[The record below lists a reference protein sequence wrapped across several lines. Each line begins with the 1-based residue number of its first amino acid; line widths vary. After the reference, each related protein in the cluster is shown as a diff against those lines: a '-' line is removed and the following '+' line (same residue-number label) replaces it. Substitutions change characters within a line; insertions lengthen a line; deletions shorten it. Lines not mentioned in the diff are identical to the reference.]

1 MQLEDLRVVLLGA
14 VFAFYEAMFGVRL
27 VRAIRLQTAIR
38 RGKAV
43 SCSAEI
49 TDLKLRRTTGVRS
62 VEAQYSVDG
71 HEYTGQIVGMYGGM
85 LSIGQTV
92 SVIVD
97 PEVPE
102 VFALNEKHPRQAIAL
117 YAFCAAFPIFLVGV
131 IILVVTFI

>member
-1 MQLEDLRVVLLGA
+1 MQLEDFRVVLLGA

-27 VRAIRLQTAIR
+27 VRAIRLQIAVK

-49 TDLKLRRTTGVRS
+49 TDLKLRKSTGVRS
-62 VEAQYSVDG
+62 VEARYSVDG
-71 HEYTGQIVGMYGGM
+71 HEYTGQIVGAYGGM

-92 SVIVD
+92 SVIVN

-117 YAFCAAFPIFLVGV
+117 NAFCAALPIFLVG
-131 IILVVTFI
+131 IIVLAVTFL

>member
-1 MQLEDLRVVLLGA
+1 MQLEDFRVVLLCA

-27 VRAIRLQTAIR
+27 VRAIRLQTAVK

-43 SCSAEI
+43 SRSAEI
-49 TDLKLRRTTGVRS
+49 TDLKFRKSTGVRS
-62 VEAQYSVDG
+62 VEARYSVDG
-71 HEYTGQIVGMYGGM
+71 HEYTGQIVGAYGGM

-102 VFALNEKHPRQAIAL
+102 VFALNENHPRRAIAL
-117 YAFCAAFPIFLVGV
+117 YAFCAALPIFLVG
-131 IILVVTFI
+131 IIVLAVTFL